1 MSAGP
6 LLSALST
13 ALTPAISARYLATT
27 FDMLLEIGT
36 HPYGIEGFDNSKLT
50 GRLDGLR
57 QSLRDWAVVSG
68 VDRTW
73 TVVSHRAGGVGAL
86 VVVCTWRWW
95 AGVVLM
101 LGFLLLSKTFT
112 TWIDTLFDDL
122 LEVTG
127 NARRESTYVRGL
139 LTSGETGKEIRL
151 FGLGGWL
158 LDRFRTSWL
167 AAMTMVWRH
176 RSRTLRPIMAAL
188 ALSFFLNIG
197 AFALLA
203 RDALTGAVSLAAL
216 AMLVQALFA
225 LEAFGPLG
233 DAQSELARTT
243 LAAAELLALRR
254 VVGLPALPPR
264 RAVGA
269 GEPSDTADS
278 SALAPSTPTAKASVP
293 TTAPDRARFSAAS
306 IDMADVTFTYPTRDE
321 PAFHDL
327 TLRIPAGQSVGI
339 VGVNG
344 AGKSTLIK
352 LLCGLYSPDRGTVRI
367 DGRDPAVDLAARRQ
381 VAVIF
386 QDFVRYH
393 LSLRDN
399 VGFGAHTSMYDEV
412 VLRQALA
419 DAGAVDLL
427 DRLEQ
432 GWETVLSPQY
442 ADGTDL
448 SGGQWQRVA
457 LARAFASLAAGA
469 GVLVLDEPTASL
481 DVRAEAALFDRFL
494 EVTRGMTTLLVSHR
508 LSSVRHAERIVVV
521 GAAGG
526 DQGAIVEDGSHDELM
541 ASGGAYAQMFTL
553 QASRFAAAG
562 SGATAAAVR

>member
-1 MSAGP
+1 MVASAQPTSRPKGHWGIVGEVPVRMWVALSRTAGRYVQHARLLRLSAPGLSLLCLLVSLGSALAGTTALVTTGHLIGSLPDLVRGGAGSAAADRAWFWLAATAAALSAGP

-243 LAAAELLALRR
+243 SAAAELLALRR

-269 GEPSDTADS
+269 GEPSDMRT
-278 SALAPSTPTAKASVP
+278 
-293 TTAPDRARFSAAS
+293 
-306 IDMADVTFTYPTRDE
+306 
-321 PAFHDL
+321 
-327 TLRIPAGQSVGI
+327 
-339 VGVNG
+339 
-344 AGKSTLIK
+344 
-352 LLCGLYSPDRGTVRI
+352 
-367 DGRDPAVDLAARRQ
+367 ARR
-381 VAVIF
+381 
-386 QDFVRYH
+386 
-393 LSLRDN
+393 
-399 VGFGAHTSMYDEV
+399 
-412 VLRQALA
+412 
-419 DAGAVDLL
+419 
-427 DRLEQ
+427 
-432 GWETVLSPQY
+432 
-442 ADGTDL
+442 
-448 SGGQWQRVA
+448 
-457 LARAFASLAAGA
+457 
-469 GVLVLDEPTASL
+469 
-481 DVRAEAALFDRFL
+481 
-494 EVTRGMTTLLVSHR
+494 
-508 LSSVRHAERIVVV
+508 
-521 GAAGG
+521 
-526 DQGAIVEDGSHDELM
+526 
-541 ASGGAYAQMFTL
+541 
-553 QASRFAAAG
+553 
-562 SGATAAAVR
+562 